1 MKFFFFFFILLC
13 NACFSSEKI
22 TIDYGVEQKKF
33 VIDGPRSRIIYEY
46 WEKYLQVAGDSDCKK
61 HFRENLKEWKNS
73 PKTYDA
79 LQTTFA
85 MFCKVHGIDDKS

>member
-1 MKFFFFFFILLC
+1 MKFFLIIFILLC
-13 NACFSSEKI
+13 NACISSEKI
-22 TIDYGVEQKKF
+22 TIDYGVTEKKF

-46 WEKYLQVAGDSDCKK
+46 WEKYLQVTNAKDCKK
-61 HFRENLKEWKNS
+61 HFRKNAEKWKKS

-85 MFCKVHGIDDKS
+85 MFCKVHGIE